1 VRRIIEGVAYTL
13 LAEGPPIEEGDPQ
26 AEEAGPTAVI
36 TVHNYA
42 GALGGHSRAYFT
54 FTAVKSRRASP
65 RASVEEPGV
74 AAHIIATECHNFIG
88 VHSRPRGIHAATYKY
103 AAQPSSAAG

>member
-42 GALGGHSRAYFT
+42 GALRVLRNFLCVGSLG
-54 FTAVKSRRASP
+54 SP
-65 RASVEEPGV
+65 ETTDERE
-74 AAHIIATECHNFIG
+74 
-88 VHSRPRGIHAATYKY
+88 
-103 AAQPSSAAG
+103 